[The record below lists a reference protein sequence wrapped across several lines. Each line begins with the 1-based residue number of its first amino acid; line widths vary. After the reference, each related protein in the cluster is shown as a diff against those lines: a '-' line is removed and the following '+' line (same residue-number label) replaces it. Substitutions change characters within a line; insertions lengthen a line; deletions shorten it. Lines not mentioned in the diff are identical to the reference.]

1 MASRSDDYRF
11 LQLVD
16 AMASINQKVNLIGV
30 VVETSIPKQSKG
42 TGNSLSLSP
51 RIMNHE
57 VRLFSTLRTLLDL
70 LLCLAFILLA
80 FYNLNGNEV
89 QVYSN

>member
-42 TGNSLSLSP
+42 TGNSLSLSLSP
-51 RIMNHE
+51 HYESRSKVVFDIE
-57 VRLFSTLRTLLDL
+57 DSAGSSTLSSIYPFGFL
-70 LLCLAFILLA
+70 
-80 FYNLNGNEV
+80 
-89 QVYSN
+89 

>member
-16 AMASINQKVNLIGV
+16 ALASINQKVNLMGV

-42 TGNSLSLSP
+42 TGNSLSFSP
-51 RIMNHE
+51 RIMNHGSKVVFDIE
-57 VRLFSTLRTLLDL
+57 DSAGSSTLSSIYPFGFL
-70 LLCLAFILLA
+70 
-80 FYNLNGNEV
+80 
-89 QVYSN
+89 